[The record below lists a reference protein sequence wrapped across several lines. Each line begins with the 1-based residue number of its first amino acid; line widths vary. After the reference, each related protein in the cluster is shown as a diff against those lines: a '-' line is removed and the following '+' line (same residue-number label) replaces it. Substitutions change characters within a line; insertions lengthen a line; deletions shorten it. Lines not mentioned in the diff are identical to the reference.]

1 MNLQKINFFIPS
13 LFLEILQR
21 YCKIV
26 TLGTLDM
33 PCYTHQELRY
43 TSNFFNCQR
52 YNAWNAIS
60 FSLYHIFKVVV
71 TPSGKLVSFVNVDN
85 VILIVNDKKIENKL
99 AWRKFWR
106 LSSCKKIKFIPC
118 LFLEVLLRYCK
129 LIFGTLG
136 MTDHTHQK

>member
-43 TSNFFNCQR
+43 TSNLFNCQR
-52 YNAWNAIS
+52 YNAWNAIL
-60 FSLYHIFKVVV
+60 FSLYHRFKVVV
-71 TPSGKLVSFVNVDN
+71 TPSGKLASFVNVDN
-85 VILIVNDKKIENKL
+85 VILIVSDKKIENK
-99 AWRKFWR
+99 
-106 LSSCKKIKFIPC
+106 
-118 LFLEVLLRYCK
+118 
-129 LIFGTLG
+129 
-136 MTDHTHQK
+136 